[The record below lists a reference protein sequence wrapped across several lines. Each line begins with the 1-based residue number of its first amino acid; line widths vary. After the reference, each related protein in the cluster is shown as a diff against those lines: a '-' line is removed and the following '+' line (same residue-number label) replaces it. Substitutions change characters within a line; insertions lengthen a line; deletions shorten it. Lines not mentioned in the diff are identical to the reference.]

1 MDGYSLSEAWFDFA
15 SKNAEKVECKHTAL
29 FLYIVEVFNKRK
41 WPDVVGLPSDFTMG
55 ILNIG
60 SYKTYK
66 KIFDD
71 LVGFGF
77 IKVIEQSK
85 NQFTSTKIALAK
97 NTKADTKASLKHLP
111 KQDQSSSSIIK
122 QVNIETIK
130 LLDKETFV
138 SFLSE
143 GKISI
148 EDLKKLKSEIE
159 LCLPKDKT
167 KKKEPSESELSVHAL
182 TKAVFMNDYKNR
194 KGSEY
199 IWSKKDGAMLKDLI
213 SKLVSKLRT
222 YDKDFDPD
230 KSKERVP
237 NGLQFLLTGVK
248 SGSWY
253 DEHFEIAILNS
264 KFNEIYAIALKEKE
278 QRDNA
283 AKPKR
288 SISDAI
294 IEARGF

>member
-1 MDGYSLSEAWFDFA
+1 MAI
-15 SKNAEKVECKHTAL
+15 SKVGSANTYTKVLKDLQEENFITYKPSYNPL
-29 FLYIVEVFNKRK
+29 IPSIVEIYKFDKGTDK
-41 WPDVVGLPSDFTMG
+41 GSSKG
-55 ILNIG
+55 IDKG
-60 SYKTYK
+60 TDKGTDKGDATY
-66 KIFDD
+66 
-71 LVGFGF
+71 
-77 IKVIEQSK
+77 
-85 NQFTSTKIALAK
+85 
-97 NTKADTKASLKHLP
+97 NT
-111 KQDQSSSSIIK
+111 I
-122 QVNIETIK
+122 NIETIK

-138 SFLSE
+138 SFLEE
-143 GKISI
+143 GKLSV

-159 LCLPKDKT
+159 LCLPPTDKKDKP
-167 KKKEPSESELSVHAL
+167 KKRKEPSESELSVHAL
-182 TKAVFMNDYKNR
+182 TKAVFMNEYKNR

-222 YDKDFDPD
+222 HEPDFDPEV
-230 KSKERVP
+230 KKERIP

-288 SISDAI
+288 TISDAI

>member
-97 NTKADTKASLKHLP
+97 NTKADTKASLKHIP

-130 LLDKETFV
+130 QLYADK
-138 SFLSE
+138 L
-143 GKISI
+143 ISVAQ
-148 EDLKKLKSEIE
+148 LKKLAEETALFYSEITEGEKIPFETFWELYPRSENKKQANEKWLKLKKSEQEIIIE
-159 LCLPKDKT
+159 KLPKMFIG
-167 KKKEPSESELSVHAL
+167 KELNFIPHASTFLNQKRWEDEIETPAPQPRPSPHVPPPTYTAADL
-182 TKAVFMNDYKNR
+182 FQIPKNN
-194 KGSEY
+194 
-199 IWSKKDGAMLKDLI
+199 
-213 SKLVSKLRT
+213 
-222 YDKDFDPD
+222 P
-230 KSKERVP
+230 
-237 NGLQFLLTGVK
+237 
-248 SGSWY
+248 
-253 DEHFEIAILNS
+253 
-264 KFNEIYAIALKEKE
+264 
-278 QRDNA
+278 
-283 AKPKR
+283 
-288 SISDAI
+288 SITTHD
-294 IEARGF
+294 